1 VAELAGDSVGQNGL
15 GPVAYTKDFSLAAK
29 PAGKRLFL
37 ECDDVRD
44 YARVRLNGVDL
55 PARAW
60 QPYRWDLTAAAKS
73 GKNLL
78 EIEVRGT
85 PVGRAPAPIP
95 ANPGTAA
102 AGGEAGNRAPATP
115 AVSGLLAPLR
125 LVWRGDL

>member
-1 VAELAGDSVGQNGL
+1 VAELAGDSAGQSGV
-15 GPVAYTKDFSLAAK
+15 GPVSYTKEFSLAAK
-29 PAGKRLFL
+29 PAGKRLFM

-44 YARVRLNGVDL
+44 YARVKLNGVDL

-73 GKNLL
+73 GQNVL

-95 ANPGTAA
+95 ANPGAA
-102 AGGEAGNRAPATP
+102 PPPAPAPVPP
-115 AVSGLLAPLR
+115 AISGLLAPLR